1 MCNNRRRLCI
11 FLLLGGSV
19 CFLYAGGKVEEVV
32 PEVKNSE
39 WVFAVT
45 ALDVSALPPERQ
57 LSGGTLTRTLL
68 ESLRTV
74 ETRRRMDKESAYYRE
89 YAYVKQ
95 RADMAKK
102 LAAKRNE
109 RDQLIYQGDPDWQYR
124 KKLKVIDAEI
134 KKLETEY
141 AKAEGAM
148 PLISDKPAF
157 KFAESNSSGAFP
169 AAPAAGNEYRFCQD
183 QKADAFLAGTVS
195 EFNGRLYVSVKMYT
209 KFTQSYSHGDSVL
222 FSIEDTTPAMH
233 ELADRLAAALSG
245 EEPAF
250 IAVHAGPED
259 PPVLINGAFAGR
271 GEVALQEHPP
281 GDVTVD
287 VYADDY
293 IAASVPLALQSGE
306 IAELYI
312 NLAPLSRQALI
323 IDVPGKPGT
332 SVFRGSLYLGVT
344 PLEVFVPVNGYE
356 YFHVETEERETGM
369 VVIAGSG
376 KPENAAANA
385 ATVFDVRTTIPP
397 LPEEKLVDTA
407 RKRFYGYYGA
417 FWVILPVTFLLAGNS
432 VTYTNSYNNNHTQ
445 ENYDTATNRYYISL
459 GAGVLT
465 GIVAVIMV
473 YQAVKYIGSSDDYS
487 TPPIAK

>member
-1 MCNNRRRLCI
+1 MPVCNNRRCLCI
-11 FLLLGGSV
+11 LLLLGGSV
-19 CFLYAGGKVEEVV
+19 CFLHAGGKVEEVV

-45 ALDVSALPPERQ
+45 ALDVSALPEDRR
-57 LSGGTLTRTLL
+57 LLGETLTRTLL

-74 ETRRRMDKESAYYRE
+74 ETRRRMDKETAYYRE

-95 RADMAKK
+95 RGDTAKK

-124 KKLKVIDAEI
+124 KKLKAIDAEI
-134 KKLETEY
+134 TKLETEY
-141 AKAEGAM
+141 VKAEGEM
-148 PLISDKPAF
+148 PSISDKPAF
-157 KFAESNSSGAFP
+157 KFAESNSSSTFP
-169 AAPAAGNEYRFCQD
+169 AAPAAGSEYRFCQD

-209 KFTQSYSHGDSVL
+209 KFTRSYSHEDSVL
-222 FSIEDTTPAMH
+222 FSIEDTTQAMH

-312 NLAPLSRQALI
+312 NLAPLSRQALV

-332 SVFRGSLYLGVT
+332 LVFRGSLYLGVT
-344 PLEVFVPVNGYE
+344 PLEVFVPVNGYG
-356 YFHVETEERETGM
+356 YFHVETAEGETGR
-369 VVIAGSG
+369 VVVAGSG
-376 KPENAAANA
+376 KPENAS
-385 ATVFDVRTTIPP
+385 TVFDVRTTMPP
-397 LPEEKLVDTA
+397 LPAEKRVDKA

-417 FWVILPVTFLLAGNS
+417 FWVILPAALLLAGNS
-432 VTYTNSYNNNHTQ
+432 TAYTNQYNRNQTQ
-445 ENYDTATNRYYISL
+445 ENYDAATTWYNVSL
-459 GAGVLT
+459 GAGVAA
-465 GIVAVIMV
+465 GVAAALMI
-473 YQAVKYIGSSDDYS
+473 YQAVKYVGSSDDYS